1 MRQHALSK
9 LSRGETRRKVS
20 AYLHTLVTWYHP
32 ENNATGNVEWFEKQ
46 QEFDEF
52 LRGPGLAGD
61 KLDAKWSEAFTKYYD
76 SQWRPQFKKW
86 AKQFRSNVEYSID
99 TTGAVESFHSTW
111 KGRLRSTKGRIS
123 QRRLD
128 WMIYFLERVLLPG
141 FVDRVTAHECRGAT
155 TAQLNKTLSLVWTA
169 DTIADGDITIIELG
183 SRASVDAYESDIITR
198 PVAAKV
204 TFKGETHDVQSLEK
218 LDLCAMTTDH
228 STITCSCRMGQK
240 GDLCAPKIAAMMKL
254 QKSSALKALGMK
266 LADDEY
272 AEVTTAEHWDEPEL
286 GSLDPGSPHPR
297 RTITTPNV
305 TTVEERK
312 LAETRQQLEVVIAC
326 LGEKKPVDAEW
337 LDRVH
342 TMSKEVSDLVKCRD
356 EFTVMAKMID
366 GGSHAGS
373 AAATGLASRGNR
385 SSIDAGKRNSL
396 TRERSFA
403 ELENHPPK
411 IRRSGLD
418 G

>member
-1 MRQHALSK
+1 MRQNALSK

-141 FVDRVTAHECRGAT
+141 FVDRVTAHECRGGT
-155 TAQLNKTLSLVWTA
+155 TAKTA
-169 DTIADGDITIIELG
+169 A
-183 SRASVDAYESDIITR
+183 VDQAHS
-198 PVAAKV
+198 A
-204 TFKGETHDVQSLEK
+204 THTQ
-218 LDLCAMTTDH
+218 T
-228 STITCSCRMGQK
+228 
-240 GDLCAPKIAAMMKL
+240 
-254 QKSSALKALGMK
+254 SS
-266 LADDEY
+266 
-272 AEVTTAEHWDEPEL
+272 
-286 GSLDPGSPHPR
+286 
-297 RTITTPNV
+297 
-305 TTVEERK
+305 RK
-312 LAETRQQLEVVIAC
+312 L
-326 LGEKKPVDAEW
+326 
-337 LDRVH
+337 
-342 TMSKEVSDLVKCRD
+342 
-356 EFTVMAKMID
+356 
-366 GGSHAGS
+366 
-373 AAATGLASRGNR
+373 
-385 SSIDAGKRNSL
+385 
-396 TRERSFA
+396 
-403 ELENHPPK
+403 
-411 IRRSGLD
+411 
-418 G
+418 